1 MGRSTRS
8 RPLKL
13 GKKLKQ
19 IRLGLDMSQAQM
31 AKRLEVKGDAIYPA
45 SVSQYETGKREPSLI
60 VLLSYARLARVAVET
75 LIDDK
80 LDLPIHRRKR
90 VVR

>member
-19 IRLGLDMSQAQM
+19 IRGGLGLSQAQM

-45 SVSQYETGKREPSLI
+45 SISQYESGQREPSLI
-60 VLLSYARLARVAVET
+60 VLFNYARLADVAVEV

-80 LDLPIHRRKR
+80 LGLPIDKTKR